1 MAARKKKAI
10 KSGRAARELDQ
21 SLLEA
26 ARRER
31 TAIACMQGL
40 LANPGTTDTEAEDV
54 ARAAVNCADAL
65 LDELDDVEDED
76 DEEEYEDEDDEDDE
90 DDEEG

>member
-10 KSGRAARELDQ
+10 KSGRAVRELDK

-40 LANPGTTDTEAEDV
+40 LAGTNRHIEPEE
-54 ARAAVNCADAL
+54 AAVWAVQYADAL
-65 LDELDDVEDED
+65 LDELDDVEDDD
-76 DEEEYEDEDDEDDE
+76 DEEEYEDEDEDE

>member
-10 KSGRAARELDQ
+10 KKGSAVRELNK
-21 SLLEA
+21 SLLED

-40 LANPGTTDTEAEDV
+40 LANPEMELEAGDV
-54 ARAAVNCADAL
+54 ARTAVDCADAL
-65 LDELDDVEDED
+65 LDELDGVEDD
-76 DEEEYEDEDDEDDE
+76 GDEEEYEDEDE